1 VLHRFID
8 IFGGVNPKPSFRKSL
23 LSKRQFEREIRRE
36 KIRSSRRC
44 IPFCILLLTLNESR
58 KASQVCRIIQRNLRL
73 TDEKAMLSRREFAV
87 LLVDTTHQGGRAVR
101 DRLASLFD
109 SHGLQ
114 VSMQLQVH
122 EPPLDAEDEVGE
134 DYSSGHRAMQLGG
147 ASLGSSMDDGV
158 DGKGSAGGRDVP
170 NGDSSVQDWSLANPV
185 AVGQATAIAD
195 GSTAGPWHPGGTQLR
210 AGNQTGVVDMT
221 LNRRLGLAYRPALD
235 NVQPDEV
242 VSSEDP
248 LVRRES
254 MVSAVLKRSVDVA
267 ASSVALVVLGPALLA
282 TMALI
287 RLTSPGPAIFRQTR
301 EGRGGKPFTIYKFRT
316 MVVNA
321 EASQQALRE
330 MSHRDGPAF
339 KIKSDPRVTKVGRLL
354 RATCVD
360 ELPQLVNVLRGD
372 MSIVG
377 PRPLPWH
384 ESRACS
390 HWQRRRLDVRPGL
403 TCFWQINKAKVET
416 FDDWMRL
423 DLQYVDRGNLWIDV
437 KLIYRTVAVALLG
450 RGGH

>member
-36 KIRSSRRC
+36 KVRSSRRY
-44 IPFCILLLTLNESR
+44 IPFCVLFLTLDDSR
-58 KASQVCRIIQRNLRL
+58 NASQVCRLLQRNLRL

-87 LLVDTTHQGGRAVR
+87 LLVDTTHEGGRAVG
-101 DRLASLFD
+101 DRLAKLFN

-114 VSMQLQVH
+114 ITMRLHVH
-122 EPPLDAEDEVGE
+122 EPPLGGDEQE
-134 DYSSGHRAMQLGG
+134 
-147 ASLGSSMDDGV
+147 DGV
-158 DGKGSAGGRDVP
+158 DYASGHGALKLGAAIDDDRNHNGDAGG
-170 NGDSSVQDWSLANPV
+170 GDSANGGSSAEDWSLANPV
-185 AVGQATAIAD
+185 VVHQTSGTLD
-195 GSTAGPWHPGGTQLR
+195 GSSSEAWRPEATNLKTADQFGL
-210 AGNQTGVVDMT
+210 VDAR
-221 LNRRLGLAYRPALD
+221 LNRRLRLVYRPDLN
-235 NVQPDEV
+235 NVRPGES

-254 MVSAVLKRSVDVA
+254 AVSAVLKRSVDVT
-267 ASSVALVVLGPALLA
+267 ASSVALILLGPAMLA

-287 RLTSPGPAIFRQTR
+287 RLTSPGPAIFCQTR

-321 EASQQALRE
+321 EASQQALRDL
-330 MSHRDGPAF
+330 SHRDGPAF
-339 KIKSDPRVTKVGRLL
+339 KIKSDPRVTKFGWLL

-360 ELPQLVNVLRGD
+360 ELPQLVNILRGD

-403 TCFWQINKAKVET
+403 TCFWQINKANVES

-423 DLQYVDRGNLWIDV
+423 DLQYVDRGNLWIDL
-437 KLIYRTVAVALLG
+437 KLIYRTMAVALLG